1 MTRLL
6 LAVLAFYKRWLSPA
20 VHTLGVGGC
29 RFQPTCSDYAVT
41 AIALH
46 GPIRG
51 TMLAVRRLLRCHPFS
66 RGGLDQVPLP
76 VARHSASHE
85 PLP

>member
-1 MTRLL
+1 MTRFL
-6 LAVLAFYKRWLSPA
+6 LAALAFYKHWLSPA

-46 GPIRG
+46 GPLRG
-51 TMLAVRRLLRCHPFS
+51 TAFALFRLLRCHPFS

-76 VARHSASHE
+76 AHQHPISHE

>member
-1 MTRLL
+1 MTRIL
-6 LAVLAFYKRWLSPA
+6 LAALAFYQRWLSPA

-46 GPIRG
+46 GPLRG
-51 TMLAVRRLLRCHPFS
+51 TALALGRLLRCHPFS
-66 RGGLDQVPLP
+66 RGGLDQVPLSRP
-76 VARHSASHE
+76 VAGSSTPHV
-85 PLP
+85 P

>member
-1 MTRLL
+1 MTRFL
-6 LAVLAFYKRWLSPA
+6 LAILAFYKRWLSPA

-41 AIALH
+41 AIAIH
-46 GPIRG
+46 GPWRG
-51 TMLAVRRLLRCHPFS
+51 IALALWRILRCHPFS

-76 VARHSASHE
+76 SSPAPLSHE

>member
-6 LAVLAFYKRWLSPA
+6 LAALAFYKRWLSPA
-20 VHTLGVGGC
+20 VHSLGVGGC

-41 AIALH
+41 AIAVH
-46 GPIRG
+46 GPLRG
-51 TMLAVRRLLRCHPFS
+51 SALALGRLLRCHPFS

-76 VARHSASHE
+76 APRNQVSH
-85 PLP
+85 